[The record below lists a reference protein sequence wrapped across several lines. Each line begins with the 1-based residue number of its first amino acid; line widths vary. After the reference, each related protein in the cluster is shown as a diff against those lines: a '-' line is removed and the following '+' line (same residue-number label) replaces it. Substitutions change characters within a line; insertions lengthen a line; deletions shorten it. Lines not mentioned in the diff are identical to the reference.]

1 MKLDVVTKIGAVVR
15 GMDATEVVL
24 PGVLG
29 EMGILPGH
37 KALIAGLGVGP
48 MIVRNGTE
56 EAWFALAGGFVEVL
70 GEDVRV
76 LTETCERA
84 DQIDVERARAK
95 LAESTARLDTVPP
108 TEHELYNVVRESIRK
123 AETRINVGGRKAH

>member
-15 GMDATEVVL
+15 GMEAEEVVL

-37 KALIAGLGVGP
+37 KALIAGLGIGP
-48 MIVRNGTE
+48 MVVRAAND

-70 GEDVRV
+70 GDDIRV

-84 DQIDVERARAK
+84 EQIDIERARGK
-95 LAESTARLDTVPP
+95 LAESTTRLDTVPP
-108 TEHELYNVVRESIRK
+108 TEPELYNVVRDSIRK
-123 AETRINVGGRKAH
+123 AQTRIAVAAHKPD